1 MNVRLIGGGIK
12 VVIRRLDLG
21 SEGKAGIRN
30 DSQVS
35 CLNNWVL
42 CGSLYKNDGSL
53 GKKKIDIR
61 RGNQDISL
69 YTLCFRNLR
78 DTNGNSTWN
87 KKDS

>member
-53 GKKKIDIR
+53 GKKKKNRHQERESRYKFVYIMLQKSKR
-61 RGNQDISL
+61 
-69 YTLCFRNLR
+69 YK
-78 DTNGNSTWN
+78 W
-87 KKDS
+87 

>member
-1 MNVRLIGGGIK
+1 MNARLIGGGIK
-12 VVIRRLDLG
+12 VLIKRVDLG

-42 CGSLYKNDGSL
+42 GGSLYKNDGSL
-53 GKKKIDIR
+53 GKNIDIR
-61 RGNQDISL
+61 RGNQDLS
-69 YTLCFRNLR
+69 FRNLR

>member
-1 MNVRLIGGGIK
+1 MNARLIGGGIK
-12 VVIRRLDLG
+12 VPRRLDLG

-42 CGSLYKNDGSL
+42 GGCLYKNDGNL
-53 GKKKIDIR
+53 GKKIDVR
-61 RGNQDISL
+61 RGNQDLSL
-69 YTLCFRNLR
+69 YTLRFRNLR